1 MWQEEFFRLN
11 PSHSAWFGMWAKS
24 IGAAALVAA
33 GIFATLD
40 AIDSLESATPWFAA
54 KQWAGAVFGAEP
66 EGAAEARVLLA
77 FAAGQ
82 SGLPGLGRVRIW
94 TGDKLAG
101 SGANGMF
108 SPLVYKITLGEGFA
122 EAASYE
128 QRWLVFH
135 EAGHAA
141 ALLTGRTEPEPLPSW
156 GLSGAAAAAMRGSI
170 VYQQAF
176 AESFAD
182 VFASAMALR
191 VDRTDPAAR
200 SEIQRALSERVGSVS
215 LAHDTQPALEIAAR
229 NMGALSKLRGREL
242 LALIDAIASEGAAL
256 SVGSWGAERE
266 ALCLGGWRGW
276 SRWARDGAHQTA
288 SNPWMMAS
296 AAAPAADEPMAA
308 ELVELMRLTPK
319 RGERREMLESS
330 WPAYL
335 ARSRELGAAPR
346 GSPPVWAQMSSLP
359 FSGGASSRAS
369 RVEDAW
375 GRALAEYERPARG
388 IWGSMIA
395 LPFDGLGVLS
405 GEPRPQGCP

>member
-1 MWQEEFFRLN
+1 MWQEDFFRLK
-11 PSHSAWFGMWAKS
+11 PSHSAWLGMWAKS
-24 IGAAALVAA
+24 VGAAALVAA
-33 GIFATLD
+33 GLFAALD
-40 AIDSLESATPWFAA
+40 AIDSLESATPKFALQ
-54 KQWAGAVFGAEP
+54 QWAGAIYGEEP

-82 SGLPGLGRVRIW
+82 AGLPSIGWVRIW
-94 TGDKLAG
+94 AGDKLAG

-141 ALLTGRTEPEPLPSW
+141 ALLTGRSEPEPLPAW
-156 GLSGAAAAAMRGSI
+156 GLSDSAAAAMRGSI

-191 VDRTDPAAR
+191 VDRSDPAAR

-229 NMGALSKLRGREL
+229 NMGALSTLKGKAL

-288 SNPWMMAS
+288 SNPWAMAS
-296 AAAPAADEPMAA
+296 AAEPAAAEPMAS
-308 ELVELMRLTPK
+308 ELMELMRLTPK
-319 RGERREMLESS
+319 RAERREMLESS

-335 ARSRELGAAPR
+335 ARSRELGSAPR
-346 GSPPVWAQMSSLP
+346 GSPPVWARMSSMSV
-359 FSGGASSRAS
+359 SGGSS

-375 GRALAEYERPARG
+375 GRALAEYEPAASG

-395 LPFDGLGVLS
+395 LSFDGLGALS
-405 GEPRPQGCP
+405 GERSPLGCP